1 MILLPLATLQ
11 LWITPVWLVAVGAT
25 VGSILLLLLWG
36 IVFLCNRRV
45 GTRLYEQVTEGIL
58 LQVGYLLIAL
68 AAIAVLAAPTMPVAS
83 TWDAITRLGTVNTA
97 TATMTVPANT
107 EDEKVAIAFRADEL
121 TSYSVTSDRDVR
133 ISVQPDV
140 NLDRPNLMIDGG
152 PEPYLWTPDSKF
164 VRAFQGEISALFVSN
179 FSDAPAKVTL
189 KFVSDVAMPEVHHLP
204 IIAASVVG
212 FYVLYLLVQNLLPGV
227 GNIAVAT
234 GKEAISQPLYLLLL
248 AIGFFAMVA
257 FIYIPYNTFG
267 EDVKMLKDS
276 GLTTIM
282 VLGIIFALWTSST
295 SIADEIDGKTALTLL
310 SKPISRRQ
318 FIIGKFFGI
327 VWPLALMFI
336 VLGAVLLIVVSY
348 KCVYDARETSN
359 PTPDWQ
365 YCYSTMISTV
375 PGLVLNFLE
384 AVVLTA
390 ISVAISTRL
399 SMLPNLIICGSIY
412 VIGNLVPQI
421 VNAADAEDLAFVQFT
436 GNFIAVLL
444 PMLHVFNIGPAI
456 AGGKEVPYEYLGF
469 ALLYAVIY
477 STAAML
483 LALFLFEDRDLA

>member
-1 MILLPLATLQ
+1 MAMLPLATLQ
-11 LWITPVWLVAVGAT
+11 LWITPVWMIAIGAT
-25 VGSILLLLLWG
+25 VGSIFLLVLWG
-36 IVFLCNRRV
+36 IIALCNRRL
-45 GTRLYEQVTEGIL
+45 GTRLYEQVTEGVL
-58 LQVGYLLIAL
+58 LQVSYLLIAL
-68 AAIAVLAAPTMPVAS
+68 ASVALLAAPSMPVAA
-83 TWDAITRLGTVNTA
+83 TWDSLTRLGEARTA
-97 TATMTVPANT
+97 TAVATVPADT
-107 EDEKVAIAFRADEL
+107 EDQQISIAFRADEL
-121 TSYSVTSDRDVR
+121 TNYSIKSDQDIR
-133 ISVQPDV
+133 ISVQPGV
-140 NLDRPNLMIDGG
+140 NLDRPNLLIDGG
-152 PEPYLWTPDSKF
+152 PEPFKWSPTSKF
-164 VRAFQGEISALFVSN
+164 PRVFQGEVSELFVSN
-179 FSDAPAKVTL
+179 YSEKPAQLTL
-189 KFVSDVAMPEVHHLP
+189 TFDSDVAMPEVHHLP

-212 FYVLYLLVQNLLPGV
+212 FFALYLLLQNLLPGV

-234 GKEAISQPLYLLLL
+234 SKEAIGQPLFLLLM
-248 AIGFFAMVA
+248 AVGFFAMIA

-267 EDVKMLKDS
+267 EDVKMVKDS

-318 FIIGKFFGI
+318 FILGKFAGI

-336 VLGAVLLIVVSY
+336 VLGFVLLVVVSY

-365 YCYSTMISTV
+365 YCYNTMISTV
-375 PGLVLNFLE
+375 PGLFLNFLE

-469 ALLYAVIY
+469 ALLYAIIY

-483 LALFLFEDRDLA
+483 LALALFEDRDLA